1 MPAIGSYEER
11 PPRRTAP
18 YFGWRC
24 ADASNWSMWMRV
36 GFGCHSL
43 GQNTRTSLADDFC
56 FRTLLERLLKRTV
69 TDWPYSAI
77 LALSFASILRRE
89 LQFPRLRG
97 FGADLRVDV
106 ASAPCPQHGASF
118 CLEHRAPTHEGASA
132 SGACRSWPRALV
144 PTPVVLVPVYSWPW
158 NIPPAR
164 SQASLRRID

>member
-43 GQNTRTSLADDFC
+43 GSLADDFC

-77 LALSFASILRRE
+77 LALSFASILRRK
-89 LQFPRLRG
+89 LQFLRLRG

-132 SGACRSWPRALV
+132 SGAPLLPIMAASACADASGASPGLFLALEHSAGPESGFV
-144 PTPVVLVPVYSWPW
+144 KAHRLG
-158 NIPPAR
+158 
-164 SQASLRRID
+164 